1 MRALIYTGGKVHT
14 DAVTECPEEGDLVI
28 AADAGYRTAE
38 TFGAVPQIL
47 VGDFDSLG
55 EPNAPD
61 GCEVIR
67 VPAEKNH
74 TDTHLAVEI
83 ALERGAR
90 EIVIVGGLEG
100 RLDHTLSTVAILESL
115 AEKHKTALIT
125 NGKCRVRFVRNGGVI
140 LGRSQYRYFSLIAAD
155 PVVKGVTVEGGKYPL
170 KNAKLSRTFQFAVSN
185 EIEGNCALIEVKRGG
200 IWIIESM
207 D

>member
-1 MRALIYTGGKVHT
+1 MRALIYTGGQVYR
-14 DAVTECPEEGDLVI
+14 DLVVERPDEGDLII

-38 TFGAVPQIL
+38 AFGVVPQIM

-61 GCEVIR
+61 GCEIVR

-74 TDTHLAVEI
+74 TDTHLAVEL

-115 AEKHKTALIT
+115 SEKRKNAVIT
-125 NGKCRVRFVRNGGVI
+125 NGKCRVRFVRNSGVL

-155 PVVKGVTVEGGKYPL
+155 PVVKGVTVTPPVPVPVTGRRWKIPL
-170 KNAKLSRTFQFAVSN
+170 EECQADKNLSICGF
-185 EIEGNCALIEVKRGG
+185 
-200 IWIIESM
+200 
-207 D
+207 